1 MISIAKKKKRKKS
14 ETEEIKFEELLP
26 THECEKA
33 VEYMKNEKSPGQD
46 GLTSGNI

>member
-1 MISIAKKKKRKKS
+1 MPKKKKKS
-14 ETEEIKFEELLP
+14 ETEEIEFEELLT

-33 VEYMKNEKSPGQD
+33 VEYMKKEKSPGQA

>member
-1 MISIAKKKKRKKS
+1 MISIAKKKKIK
-14 ETEEIKFEELLP
+14 TEEIKFEELLP
-26 THECEKA
+26 SHECEKA